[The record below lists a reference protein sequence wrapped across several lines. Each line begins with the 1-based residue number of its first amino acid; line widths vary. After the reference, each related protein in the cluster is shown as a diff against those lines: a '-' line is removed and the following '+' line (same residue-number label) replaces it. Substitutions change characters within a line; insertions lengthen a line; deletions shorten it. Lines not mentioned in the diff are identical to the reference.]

1 MRVLNCRWKHVVLV
15 LAMTAI
21 LGIQSSSGRPQAA
34 ASGDAGRVGPVV
46 DTKGSDSAGK
56 TEVYT
61 VKKGDITRDILITG
75 ELKAALS
82 RDIKAPEIR
91 SMFGTSITFMALE
104 GTEVKKGERILEW
117 DATTLLS
124 QKSEAERVLDEAK
137 LKIEKTKVDLE
148 VQRCD
153 LLMEVAAADG
163 NLKVAEL
170 YAKIDKALLPANTYQ
185 KYQLDLEKA
194 RLAMS
199 KAQER
204 LKNLVDSIPSQLA
217 LVEVDRSQAEI
228 NLRKIEGDLAQMQV
242 DAPQDGIIIYGDNWA
257 NNRKFQ
263 IADSAFHGMTV
274 MSLPDL
280 STMRVEALVYDT
292 ELRFLSP
299 NMTCDLSLD
308 AVPGR
313 RWKGRIASLTNVAS
327 RKGFASQ
334 HKVFRA
340 IIEMERVDLDVMK
353 PGMTVRIEVPV
364 SLASQV
370 ITVPREYLGVDDQ
383 GGYYVRKGTDSKAS
397 SVQPVQIGAFNDRL
411 VEVSSGVNVS
421 DRLLLV
427 QKMVETKR

>member
-1 MRVLNCRWKHVVLV
+1 MRVLHRRWKHVI
-15 LAMTAI
+15 LALASIAAFSMRT
-21 LGIQSSSGRPQAA
+21 SSGRPQAA
-34 ASGDAGRVGPVV
+34 ASGDASRSAPAT
-46 DTKGSDSAGK
+46 DTKGPDSAGK
-56 TEVYT
+56 TEAYAVAI
-61 VKKGDITRDILITG
+61 GDITRDILITG

-124 QKSEAERVLDEAK
+124 QKSEAERVLDEAR
-137 LKIEKTKVDLE
+137 LKIEKTKIDLE

-163 NLKVAEL
+163 NLQVAEL
-170 YAKIDKALLPANTYQ
+170 YAKIEKALLPANTYQ

-194 RLAMS
+194 KLAMS
-199 KAQER
+199 KARER
-204 LKNLVDSIPSQLA
+204 LKNLVDSIAAQLA

-228 NLRKIEGDLAQMQV
+228 NLKKIEGDLAQMQV

-263 IADSAFHGMTV
+263 IGDSAFHGMTV
-274 MSLPDL
+274 VSLPDL

-313 RWKGRIASLTNVAS
+313 RWKGRIVSLTSVAS

-340 IIEMERVDLDVMK
+340 VIEMEKVDLDVMK

-370 ITVPREYLGVDDQ
+370 VTVPREYLGVDNQ
-383 GGYYVRKGTDSKAS
+383 GGYFVRKGGDAKTA
-397 SVQPVQIGAFNDRL
+397 SVQPVQVGTFNDRL
-411 VEVSSGVNVS
+411 VEVTSGLSVG
-421 DRLLLV
+421 DRVLPV
-427 QKMVETKR
+427 QKLAETKR

>member
-1 MRVLNCRWKHVVLV
+1 MRVPKRGWKYVFFA
-15 LAMTAI
+15 LAATAI
-21 LGIQSSSGRPQAA
+21 LWSRFSSGRPQAA
-34 ASGDAGRVGPVV
+34 ASGNAGGPTPVAA
-46 DTKGSDSAGK
+46 TKSSDGAGK
-56 TEVYT
+56 SEIFT
-61 VKKGDITRDILITG
+61 VTTGDIARDILITG
-75 ELKAALS
+75 ELKASLS
-82 RDIKAPEIR
+82 RDIKAPEVR

-104 GTEVKKGERILEW
+104 GTQVKQGERILEW

-124 QKSEAERVLDEAK
+124 TKSEAERVLDEAK

-148 VQRCD
+148 VQRSD

-185 KYQLDLEKA
+185 KYQLDLEKGK
-194 RLAMS
+194 LAMS

-204 LKNLVDSIPSQLA
+204 LANLVDSIPSQMA

-228 NLRKIEGDLAQMQV
+228 NLKKIEGDLAQMQV

-263 IADSAFHGMTV
+263 IGDSAFHGMTV

-280 STMRVEALVYDT
+280 STMQAVAFVYDT

-313 RWKGRIASLTNVAS
+313 RWKGRILSLTSVAS

-340 IIEMERVDLDVMK
+340 VIELGEIDLKVMK
-353 PGMTVRIEVPV
+353 PGMTVRIEVPISV
-364 SLASQV
+364 ASQV

-383 GGYYVRKGTDSKAS
+383 GGYFVRKGTDPKKAS
-397 SVQPVQIGAFNDRL
+397 VQQVQVGSFNDRL
-411 VEVSSGVNVS
+411 VQISSGLNVG
-421 DRLLLV
+421 DRLLPV
-427 QKMVETKR
+427 QKAAESKR